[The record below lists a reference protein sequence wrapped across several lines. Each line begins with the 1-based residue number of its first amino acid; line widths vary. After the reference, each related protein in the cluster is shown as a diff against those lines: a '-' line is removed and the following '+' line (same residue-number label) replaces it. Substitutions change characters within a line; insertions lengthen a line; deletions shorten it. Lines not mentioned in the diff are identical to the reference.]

1 MKDIEKQFR
10 ITAKTVNGTT
20 GAAIKPFSN
29 VIRRNRVWR
38 FGLAN
43 EDSRRQGSFNIEV
56 TG

>member
-29 VIRRNRVWR
+29 VIRRNRV
-38 FGLAN
+38 
-43 EDSRRQGSFNIEV
+43 
-56 TG
+56 